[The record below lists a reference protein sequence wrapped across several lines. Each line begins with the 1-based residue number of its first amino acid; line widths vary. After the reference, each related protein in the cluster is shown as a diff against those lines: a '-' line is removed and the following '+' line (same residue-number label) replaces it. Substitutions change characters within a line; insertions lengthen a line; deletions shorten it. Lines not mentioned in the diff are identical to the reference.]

1 MRLCSKSTLSSFCGL
16 SKTRAS
22 RRFGIRNIMTGRQ
35 DLFEYTLGRWIYNEK
50 LRLEERQLY
59 FSVEGLKK
67 AATRALNQPES
78 NVQSLRK
85 LAEGGFNRI
94 FELSMKDGTSIL
106 ARLPYPS
113 TLPRRLAVASE
124 VATMDF
130 VRAHGIPTPRVLGYA
145 VDENHVGSEYILM
158 EKLTGR
164 PIGDSWFELS
174 EQQRHQVLH
183 DIVQLES
190 KLFNM
195 RLPPSGSIYYTHDL
209 DSDTARVRIP
219 EAGGQFCVGPYT
231 GLRWWYGKRSELKL
245 DRGPHM
251 NTLRVLH
258 ASAEK
263 ELAWIDKHGKPRYPF
278 HRQHREAFQYV
289 KQDPKV
295 HAQSLEAYL
304 RVAPYLIPEGGE
316 LEVPMLRHPDVQPN
330 NIFVSED
337 FRVTSI
343 IDWQHAIVLPNF
355 LAAGIPTSFQNYGDP
370 ESRYFTPPQPPAHLD
385 SLDEVERTQVIEAY
399 RRRHVHF
406 FYLGFTQQ
414 FNKRHWS
421 ALEDEMDIIRR
432 RTFDHASE
440 PWEGL
445 NTPLQYDLVQV
456 TENWGKIAHPDHD
469 GHATTCPVSFTS
481 EETQRIDA
489 LDNLHRDADGDVEAI
504 NDLLGIGPDGWTS
517 NEHIQTAKKKA
528 SEIQE
533 QALASADDDP
543 WLREMSERHWPFDDF
558 DEDE

>member
-1 MRLCSKSTLSSFCGL
+1 MCLL
-16 SKTRAS
+16 
-22 RRFGIRNIMTGRQ
+22 
-35 DLFEYTLGRWIYNEK
+35 LGEPLMLPDRYNEK

-245 DRGPHM
+245 DRGPRM
-251 NTLRVLH
+251 
-258 ASAEK
+258 
-263 ELAWIDKHGKPRYPF
+263 
-278 HRQHREAFQYV
+278 
-289 KQDPKV
+289 
-295 HAQSLEAYL
+295 
-304 RVAPYLIPEGGE
+304 
-316 LEVPMLRHPDVQPN
+316 
-330 NIFVSED
+330 
-337 FRVTSI
+337 
-343 IDWQHAIVLPNF
+343 
-355 LAAGIPTSFQNYGDP
+355 
-370 ESRYFTPPQPPAHLD
+370 
-385 SLDEVERTQVIEAY
+385 
-399 RRRHVHF
+399 
-406 FYLGFTQQ
+406 
-414 FNKRHWS
+414 
-421 ALEDEMDIIRR
+421 
-432 RTFDHASE
+432 
-440 PWEGL
+440 
-445 NTPLQYDLVQV
+445 YDQ
-456 TENWGKIAHPDHD
+456 
-469 GHATTCPVSFTS
+469 
-481 EETQRIDA
+481 
-489 LDNLHRDADGDVEAI
+489 
-504 NDLLGIGPDGWTS
+504 
-517 NEHIQTAKKKA
+517 
-528 SEIQE
+528 
-533 QALASADDDP
+533 
-543 WLREMSERHWPFDDF
+543 WL
-558 DEDE
+558 